1 MSNIRRKYNIHG
13 KSVWIQGKTEQEV
26 LEKGFALM
34 NEARGDVF
42 AKKHNFT
49 EYALDWFE
57 NFSLPNIAEV
67 TAVVYKRQLDVYILP
82 ALGKMNVED
91 ITLSDVQPIFN
102 RKGKKK
108 VTLMKTKNVLNQIFR
123 KAIDDDLM
131 RKNPLNSPSFRL
143 TGEASEGTKP
153 FSVEEMR
160 MMFGSIDKLTAPSD
174 IAYLSI
180 VTMQPLRLEEVLGLQ
195 WRDIDRDAM
204 TLHISRAVT
213 HPKRNMPIVKET
225 KTKEKRD
232 VPLTQATLDYLDSIP
247 HGKPTDFVIGGESPC
262 SYTQLRR
269 MCERIERLIEYPGK
283 ITPRRFRA
291 TVLTD
296 ICEETGDIKLTQ
308 AAAGHKTADTA
319 LQHYVKGRKNISV
332 AADVIENLYNPR
344 FTKNQPKSTKTD
356 EIAD

>member
-1 MSNIRRKYNIHG
+1 MSNIRRKYTIHG
-13 KSVWIQGKTEQEV
+13 ESVWIQGKTEQEV

-34 NEARGDVF
+34 SAAHSEAD
-42 AKKHNFT
+42 AKKHNFA

-67 TAVVYKRQLDVYILP
+67 TAIVYKRQLDAYILP
-82 ALGKMNVED
+82 ALGKLNVED

-123 KAIDDDLM
+123 KAIDDDFM
-131 RKNPLNSPSFRL
+131 RKNPLNSLSFRL
-143 TGEASEGTKP
+143 TGEASEGTEP
-153 FSVEEMR
+153 YSVEEMR
-160 MMFGSIDKLTAPSD
+160 LMFGSIDKLTLPND

-180 VTMQPLRLEEVLGLQ
+180 VTMQPLRTEEALGLQ
-195 WRDIDRDAM
+195 WRDIDRNAM
-204 TLHISRAVT
+204 MLHIERAVT

-225 KTKEKRD
+225 KTKEKRN
-232 VPLTQATLDYLDSIP
+232 VALTQATLACLDSIP

-308 AAAGHKTADTA
+308 AAAGHKTTDMT

-332 AADVIENLYNPR
+332 AAEVIENLYNPR
-344 FTKNQPKSTKTD
+344 FTKIPSKSPKAD